1 MSHYVIVGSGI
12 AGTTAAEAAR
22 KADPSAT
29 ITLVSEETLPLYYR
43 IRLPEVLAAEQAP
56 EDLLAKKPDWYDTHR
71 IDLRLQTRITNAD
84 PVRKTVTTAS
94 GTSIAFDRL
103 LLATGSHSFVPPIT
117 GADRPGV
124 FTLRNMDDA
133 LALRHAAAS
142 AQNVV
147 VIGGGLLGLEA
158 GNGLRKRGAAVTVVE
173 FFPRLLPRQLD
184 PDGATRLQGML
195 ENKGFAFRLGSKT
208 TAITGEEAVQAVHLD
223 SGEQLPADLVL
234 ISAGVRPNLDL
245 ATKLGVAIDKGVV
258 VDEHLRTSHPDI
270 FAAGDVAEF
279 KEQLYG
285 IWPAAM
291 EQGRLAGQN
300 MAGTAASYTGTVM
313 ANTLKV
319 VGIDLASAG
328 DIDPE
333 EHHESKR
340 CADQE
345 QYTKIVLD
353 AEHHVIGAILL
364 GDTKM
369 FRTITKAIQTGDK
382 ADALPPELFNSAC
395 QA

>member
-1 MSHYVIVGSGI
+1 MPHHVIVGSGI

-22 KADPSAT
+22 KADPSAK

-43 IRLPEVLAAEQAP
+43 IRLPEVIAAEQGP
-56 EDLLAKKPDWYDTHR
+56 EALLAKKPDWYAKHH
-71 IDLRLQTRITNAD
+71 IELRLQTRITNAD
-84 PVRKTVTTAS
+84 PASKTLTTAS
-94 GTSIAFDRL
+94 GEDIVYDRL
-103 LLATGSHSFVPPIT
+103 LLATGSHSFVPPIN
-117 GADRPGV
+117 GAERQGV

-133 LALRHAAAS
+133 VALRQAAAT

-184 PDGATRLQGML
+184 PDGAARLQAML
-195 ENKGFAFRLGSKT
+195 EDMGFAFRLGSKT
-208 TAITGEEAVQAVHLD
+208 TAVTGEEAVQAVRLD
-223 SGEQLPADLVL
+223 NGEDLPADLVL

-245 ATKLGVAIDKGVV
+245 AKQLGLEINKGVV
-258 VDEHLRTSHPDI
+258 VDEHLRTSHADV

-279 KEQLYG
+279 REQLYG

-300 MAGTAASYTGTVM
+300 LAGTAARYTGSVM

-328 DIDPE
+328 EIDPE
-333 EHHESKR
+333 GRYESKVFANR
-340 CADQE
+340 E
-345 QYTKIVLD
+345 QYTKIVLGAD
-353 AEHHVIGAILL
+353 QEVIGAILL
-364 GDTKM
+364 GNTKP
-369 FRTITKAIQTGDK
+369 FRKITKTMQAGEK
-382 ADALPPELFNSAC
+382 AEALLSELFNDAS
-395 QA
+395 QP